1 MLMPQEIV
9 RALACAGDLL
19 TKLSGVPETDK
30 EGLESF
36 AAQYLSIIQVCSYTC
51 CCTCSKPRMGHQPSR
66 MYASLAHCER
76 YELKRIVVHLQDTQD
91 RLLKTAE
98 KLSHLIPDE
107 RNTYTSNV
115 QVRFLQ

>member
-36 AAQYLSIIQVCSYTC
+36 AARYLSITQV
-51 CCTCSKPRMGHQPSR
+51 
-66 MYASLAHCER
+66 
-76 YELKRIVVHLQDTQD
+76 
-91 RLLKTAE
+91 
-98 KLSHLIPDE
+98 
-107 RNTYTSNV
+107 
-115 QVRFLQ
+115 